1 MAQSQQWQWILT
13 HLTLEQFEEFVLP
26 HLNLGSRGPQPM
38 RFIQELSQGTTSML
52 SRIYRQSKHFEVRRR
67 SHCILLS
74 FEGFTT
80 TGLMVIFKVSRITIY
95 NWFKA
100 WEENHLAG
108 LYSHPG
114 RGRKSSFTPEQKT
127 QIKELPRLMA

>member
-38 RFIQELSQGTTSML
+38 RFIQELSHETTRML

-74 FEGFTT
+74 
-80 TGLMVIFKVSRITIY
+80 LRV
-95 NWFKA
+95 
-100 WEENHLAG
+100 L
-108 LYSHPG
+108 
-114 RGRKSSFTPEQKT
+114 
-127 QIKELPRLMA
+127 RLQD